1 MLPLALACT
10 PDSSDA
16 GKDSLSPKPTEPTS
30 ASSAQPSVAQ
40 PPELDKTET
49 LAASQHETQGSRS
62 IEFDK
67 GKQGDALIVA
77 VRCQGRGTIKVT
89 VKPVNVG
96 FPLECGDGEVTTT
109 YNQVGVKGVENKG
122 TVSVQAPSAVRWSM
136 TVGRGEA
143 AAPEPPE
150 SPEAQ

>member
-1 MLPLALACT
+1 M
-10 PDSSDA
+10 
-16 GKDSLSPKPTEPTS
+16 
-30 ASSAQPSVAQ
+30 AQ

-49 LAASQHETQGSRS
+49 LAASQAETQGSRS
-62 IEFDK
+62 LEFDK

-77 VRCQGRGTIKVT
+77 VRCQGKGTIKVT

-96 FPLECGDGEVTTT
+96 FPLECVDGEVTTT

-143 AAPEPPE
+143 AAPEPPQ
-150 SPEAQ
+150 SPDAE